1 MTKRT
6 TVTPQELENIRGR
19 RPETATLNASA
30 AGSSMVRLLSTI
42 DRKLV
47 ASLMQ
52 DVRYEAGEIIF
63 HEGDAGDAMYLIWS
77 GMTAVVKGDF
87 RSPKALFYRMPGEM
101 VGDMAVLE
109 GKPRWASLVAI
120 ENTRMLRIERENFVQ
135 LLHAE
140 PGISLDLL
148 ALLSARLRQVNNQNL
163 AASDPVDQHLLRQ
176 LSTLINENEQLLEL
190 QRVRQETSDLIV
202 HDLRSPL
209 NNMFSA
215 LHMMELVLPEDVLDA
230 NRELLNIAKLAHL
243 RMQNLVDSLLDVSL
257 LESGDISLNL
267 ESVNL
272 AQIIEEVLSLAA
284 LGLEERKV
292 GFDVQLEAGL
302 PWVMADE
309 DRIRRVMTNLV
320 DNAVKYSPRQSVIR
334 IEVGRQ
340 NAEVL
345 FSVQDQG
352 VGIPEAERRRIFERF
367 TRVHGG
373 GARPRGFGLG
383 LAFCRLAVEAHH
395 GRIWVETGANN
406 IGSRFV
412 FTLPISSQ

>member
-1 MTKRT
+1 
-6 TVTPQELENIRGR
+6 
-19 RPETATLNASA
+19 
-30 AGSSMVRLLSTI
+30 
-42 DRKLV
+42 
-47 ASLMQ
+47 
-52 DVRYEAGEIIF
+52 
-63 HEGDAGDAMYLIWS
+63 
-77 GMTAVVKGDF
+77 
-87 RSPKALFYRMPGEM
+87 
-101 VGDMAVLE
+101 
-109 GKPRWASLVAI
+109 
-120 ENTRMLRIERENFVQ
+120 
-135 LLHAE
+135 
-140 PGISLDLL
+140 
-148 ALLSARLRQVNNQNL
+148 
-163 AASDPVDQHLLRQ
+163 
-176 LSTLINENEQLLEL
+176 
-190 QRVRQETSDLIV
+190 
-202 HDLRSPL
+202 
-209 NNMFSA
+209 
-215 LHMMELVLPEDVLDA
+215 
-230 NRELLNIAKLAHL
+230 LLNIAKLAHL

-284 LGLEERKV
+284 VGLEERKV